1 MTFEHVFERVVQ
13 KQLSQKHFAT
23 CPKKIGHMIVRETV
37 QYTKTSMNTYILDRR
52 NKSVEKRKKTVVII

>member
-1 MTFEHVFERVVQ
+1 
-13 KQLSQKHFAT
+13 
-23 CPKKIGHMIVRETV
+23 MIVRETV